1 MAALKGSATRTNAV
15 RVLAATIVAPIVLAL
30 ANPVNAQER
39 SCTSGNGGEC
49 SISYNCQRL
58 DYGGC
63 QHLLENDA
71 DLFNV
76 VYRCPSVMYWDLSL
90 FLGHQAT
97 QSERQE
103 LYGALQPIVRQE
115 LTRRGYSD
123 GFFIT
128 TTNSQVLR
136 ELVARIEDD
145 TDWYD
150 ADALR
155 NEMLWCGD
163 QMMSYA
169 Q

>member
-1 MAALKGSATRTNAV
+1 MVALKGGATRTNAF
-15 RVLAATIVAPIVLAL
+15 RVLAATVVAPIALAL
-30 ANPVNAQER
+30 ASPTHAQER

-76 VYRCPSVMYWDLSL
+76 VYRCSSVMYWDLSL

-123 GFFIT
+123 SFFIT
-128 TTNSQVLR
+128 TTNSEVLR
-136 ELVARIEDD
+136 ELVARVEDS